1 MGVEGGMKCVKFLL
15 FFFNFIFWLCGL
27 ALVVVGVLVQV
38 GLHKT
43 LMMKNASASGPA
55 IVLIAVGVVIFFIA
69 FFGCCGAWKENHCMV
84 ATFTVLLVLVILVE
98 IAAVIAG
105 YVFRN
110 KLTDVVQDS
119 LKNMISDYE
128 NGTAEFQHSLDKL
141 QEDLKCC
148 GFNGSSDWKDFSS
161 DKKSVPDS
169 CCVKV
174 TPKCGVGAMTDAA
187 KVHQEGCGEALVAYL
202 KKNMLWVIVAAIV
215 IAVLQIMGIAFACL
229 LMRGIRSG
237 YEVM

>member
-1 MGVEGGMKCVKFLL
+1 
-15 FFFNFIFWLCGL
+15 
-27 ALVVVGVLVQV
+27 
-38 GLHKT
+38 
-43 LMMKNASASGPA
+43 MMKNASASGPA

-187 KVHQEGCGEALVAYL
+187 KVHQE
-202 KKNMLWVIVAAIV
+202 
-215 IAVLQIMGIAFACL
+215 
-229 LMRGIRSG
+229 
-237 YEVM
+237 